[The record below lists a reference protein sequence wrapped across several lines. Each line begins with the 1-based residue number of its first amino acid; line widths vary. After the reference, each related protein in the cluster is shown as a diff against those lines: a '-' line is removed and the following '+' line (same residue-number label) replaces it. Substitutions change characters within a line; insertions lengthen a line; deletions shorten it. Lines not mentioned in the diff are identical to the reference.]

1 MNPKPEYIVHEVEL
15 NFTKTHGGEDKL
27 YSGPKG
33 LEDPFR
39 VTGRSTSP
47 TTTRVMSTSAYPP
60 LQANFHHVETN
71 LALIV
76 RSRRD

>member
-33 LEDPFR
+33 LEDL
-39 VTGRSTSP
+39 S
-47 TTTRVMSTSAYPP
+47 
-60 LQANFHHVETN
+60 H
-71 LALIV
+71 ALIFGSHPSFLPSG
-76 RSRRD
+76 SREPAALTFLPRGCVCLLEIIRHRN